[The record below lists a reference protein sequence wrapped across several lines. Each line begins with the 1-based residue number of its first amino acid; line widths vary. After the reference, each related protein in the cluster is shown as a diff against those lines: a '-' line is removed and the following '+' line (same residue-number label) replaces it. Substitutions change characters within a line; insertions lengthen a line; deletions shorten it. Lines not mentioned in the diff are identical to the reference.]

1 MQENRFPEDWQQEEQ
16 IKEEKGRSPWT
27 SLIIGLLVIVAIL
40 TVFTFFILNK
50 DAALMRLAMNLFL
63 FTVTLPAIAAQ
74 AVDTMLLRGY
84 NI

>member
-27 SLIIGLLVIVAIL
+27 SLIIGLLAIVAIL

-50 DAALMRLAMNLFL
+50 EPKKQKKNNL
-63 FTVTLPAIAAQ
+63 PQI
-74 AVDTMLLRGY
+74 
-84 NI
+84 